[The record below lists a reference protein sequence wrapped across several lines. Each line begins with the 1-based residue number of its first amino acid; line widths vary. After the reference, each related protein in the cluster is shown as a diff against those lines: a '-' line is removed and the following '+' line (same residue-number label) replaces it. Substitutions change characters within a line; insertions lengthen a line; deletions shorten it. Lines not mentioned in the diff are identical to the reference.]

1 MLIVYDAIIDVIR
14 PLIVR
19 QLLLDPRY
27 VKNNGRKQLDL
38 PEKQNSLLE
47 AGLE

>member
-1 MLIVYDAIIDVIR
+1 MYNIIAPYPIGYY
-14 PLIVR
+14 LW
-19 QLLLDPRY
+19 LDPRY